1 MVPPIFVMTLIKQ
14 FFNNHPTDLDALDR
28 GLQFG
33 DGHFT
38 TLRIVHNVP
47 EHLDAHI
54 ERLVHANDVLRI
66 HYPALT
72 TLKARLKTLAAEV
85 GEGVCKVIITRGNS
99 AQGYGFDSRAE
110 ANEYIQVSSLPTP
123 QKTLDIEVADFV
135 LTQQPML
142 AGLKTLNRLE
152 QVLLSAEKSEKGVDD
167 LIVCTSDGTV
177 IEAIQGNVF
186 WRVGEQWFTPSLTTA
201 GVNGVMRQ
209 YIIES
214 NALANLSVKDCTA
227 TELAC
232 AEQIFICNSVRG
244 AVPVHSFNGKVFEKN
259 PLPKKIQRLAL

>member
-14 FFNNHPTDLDALDR
+14 FFNNHSIDPNSLDR

-38 TLRIVHNVP
+38 TFRILNALP

-54 ERLVHANDVLRI
+54 ARLAHANDVLRI

-72 TLKARLKTLAAEV
+72 TLKARLTALAAEV

-99 AQGYGFDSRAE
+99 AQGYGFDRRAE

-135 LTQQPML
+135 LAQQPML
-142 AGLKTLNRLE
+142 VGLKTLNRLE

-167 LIVCTSDGTV
+167 LLVCTSDGTV

-214 NALANLSVKDCTA
+214 NALANLRVKDCTA
-227 TELAC
+227 TELGS

-244 AVPVHSFNGKVFEKN
+244 AVPVHSFNGKVFENN